1 MHSGGAG
8 RALQTPPPV
17 CTLHRHWLPFLLT
30 KEASLTSGGVVG
42 CGHELIA
49 GEAHLW
55 GCQVGT
61 ELLWLQLNS
70 KVVLVDSFLGRKV
83 RDHFSLLPSQL
94 VKDKAHR
101 GALFTFFRKSSLLPC
116 LN

>member
-1 MHSGGAG
+1 MAGGLG
-8 RALQTPPPV
+8 LVEQVHR
-17 CTLHRHWLPFLLT
+17 TL
-30 KEASLTSGGVVG
+30 ETSGGVVG

-70 KVVLVDSFLGRKV
+70 KVVLIDSFCESLSPAVGRPRLG
-83 RDHFSLLPSQL
+83 L
-94 VKDKAHR
+94 
-101 GALFTFFRKSSLLPC
+101 
-116 LN
+116 